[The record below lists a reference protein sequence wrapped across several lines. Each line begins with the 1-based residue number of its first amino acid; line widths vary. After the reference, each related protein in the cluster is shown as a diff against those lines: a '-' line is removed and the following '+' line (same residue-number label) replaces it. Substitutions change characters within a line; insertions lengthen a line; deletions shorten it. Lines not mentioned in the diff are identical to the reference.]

1 MIKTIFIYSLGIW
14 LIFGLINAIIWWKK
28 GISEKSINRMRREIK
43 DIIGGR
49 ASYLSREHIITGHY
63 LDRFFA
69 GIYGFIKDLKNLQW
83 VRQ

>member
-1 MIKTIFIYSLGIW
+1 MLKTIIIYSLGVW
-14 LIFGLINAIIWWKK
+14 LAFGFINAIIWWKK
-28 GISEKSINRMRREIK
+28 GIREQSINRLRREIK

-49 ASYLSREHIITGHY
+49 ANYISQDYIAIGHY
-63 LDRFFA
+63 LDRFCA